1 MCALLSNTVPQV
13 SHTGNTPFS
22 DVSHRDPS
30 GSPVTEATHGRAED
44 RSPRSTRWPPPG
56 PSSPRRCGRSLRHA
70 KPGRTTTDLDKIAA
84 DVLARHG
91 ATSPFLNY
99 HPRWAP
105 SPFPAVLCVSVNDA
119 VVHGIPTDY
128 ALADGDL
135 VSVDFGATLRGW
147 TGDAARSFIVGTPR
161 AEDAALIAAT
171 DAALAAGIA
180 AVRPG
185 NTLGD
190 VGHAIGSSARG
201 RATACSPTTA
211 ATASAAPCTR
221 TRTCPTRARP
231 DKGMRLRPGLVIA
244 IEPMLIADGTDEY
257 LARPRRVDVA
267 HRVGRPRRPQRAHRR
282 RHRRRRPHPDHLT
295 TDGSLFAGPTSS
307 RSPPPRSSCCR
318 RSPPRTPPRSIR
330 SP

>member
-1 MCALLSNTVPQV
+1 MVELKTKSEVDSMAAAGAVVAEAL
-13 SHTGNTPFS
+13 
-22 DVSHRDPS
+22 
-30 GSPVTEATHGRAED
+30 RAVVA
-44 RSPRSTRWPPPG
+44 
-56 PSSPRRCGRSLRHA
+56 HA

-99 HPRWAP
+99 HPRWSP
-105 SPFPAVLCVSVNDA
+105 TPFPAVLCVSVNDA

-201 RATACSPTTA
+201 AGYGLLANHGGHGIGRTMHE
-211 ATASAAPCTR
+211 APHVPNEGT
-221 TRTCPTRARP
+221 P
-231 DKGMRLRPGLVIA
+231 DKGMRLRPGVVIA

-257 LARPRRVDVA
+257 LHDPDGWTLRTASGARAAHSEHTVAVTAEGPRI
-267 HRVGRPRRPQRAHRR
+267 
-282 RHRRRRPHPDHLT
+282 LT
-295 TDGSLFAGPTSS
+295 N
-307 RSPPPRSSCCR
+307 
-318 RSPPRTPPRSIR
+318 
-330 SP
+330 